1 MKKQGVCAAQGFVA
15 NGLHC
20 GIRPNQT
27 KNDLAIVYSKVPAH
41 AAAIYTTNAVKGAP
55 IYVTKEHIADGQAQ
69 AILVN
74 SGNANTCNADG
85 IEVAEKMSAAAAKEL
100 GLQPA
105 DILIAS
111 TGVIGQ
117 PMPLDLILEAMPTLC
132 SNLSD
137 EKEQEA
143 AKAILTTDTITKE
156 YATTFEIN
164 GITCTLGGMAK
175 GSGMIAPNM
184 ATMLSF
190 VTSDVAI
197 SADCLQ
203 AALKEVADDTYNMIS
218 IDGDT
223 STNDTFGILCNG
235 LANNP
240 EITQKDKNYEIF
252 KAALYTVCEHLSKM
266 LAKDGEGASK
276 LLSAKVSHA
285 QTKTDA
291 KVVAKSIVESTLLK
305 CAMFGNDANWGRIL
319 CAIGYADANYDIH
332 KVEVDLASKAGSIKV
347 CVDGHGIAFDEDKAL
362 QILKEDEIDILVNLH
377 DGSYAATAWG
387 CDMTYE
393 YVKINGEY
401 RS

>member
-27 KNDLAIVYSKVPAH
+27 KNDLAVVYSKVPAS

-55 IYVTKEHIADGQAQ
+55 IDVTKKHIADGKAQ

-85 IEVAEKMSAAAAKEL
+85 VEVAEKMSEACAKEL
-100 GLQPA
+100 GLKPS
-105 DILIAS
+105 DIMIAS

-117 PMPLDLILEAMPTLC
+117 PMPLDCILDAMPSLC
-132 SNLSD
+132 SALSD
-137 EKEQEA
+137 QKENEA
-143 AKAILTTDTITKE
+143 ASAILTTDTITKE
-156 YATTFEIN
+156 YATSFTID
-164 GITCTLGGMAK
+164 GVTCTIGGMAK

-197 SADCLQ
+197 SSDCLQ
-203 AALKEVADDTYNMIS
+203 SALKEVADDTYNMIS

-235 LANNP
+235 LAKNT
-240 EITQKDKNYEIF
+240 EITEKDSKYEAF

-266 LAKDGEGASK
+266 LAKDGEGATK
-276 LLSAKVSHA
+276 LLSIEVEQA
-285 QTKTDA
+285 QTKQDA
-291 KVVAKSIVESTLLK
+291 KVVAKSIAESTLLK
-305 CAMFGNDANWGRIL
+305 CAMFGRDANWGRIL

-332 KVEVDLASKAGSIKV
+332 KVEVDLSSKAGSVKV
-347 CVDGHGIAFDEDKAL
+347 CVDGHGIAFDEDLAL
-362 QILKEDEIDILVNLH
+362 KVLDEDEIVIHVNLH
-377 DGSYAATAWG
+377 DGSYAACAWG

-401 RS
+401 RT

>member
-1 MKKQGVCAAQGFVA
+1 
-15 NGLHC
+15 
-20 GIRPNQT
+20 
-27 KNDLAIVYSKVPAH
+27 
-41 AAAIYTTNAVKGAP
+41 
-55 IYVTKEHIADGQAQ
+55 
-69 AILVN
+69 
-74 SGNANTCNADG
+74 
-85 IEVAEKMSAAAAKEL
+85 
-100 GLQPA
+100 
-105 DILIAS
+105 
-111 TGVIGQ
+111 
-117 PMPLDLILEAMPTLC
+117 
-132 SNLSD
+132 
-137 EKEQEA
+137 
-143 AKAILTTDTITKE
+143 
-156 YATTFEIN
+156 
-164 GITCTLGGMAK
+164 
-175 GSGMIAPNM
+175 MIAPNM